1 MKKLTLAALLLC
13 AALLLTACTNSDIDD
28 YYQSAQLYLG
38 SGDYEYAADLFVQL
52 GEYEDAAEYALYC
65 RGLQALEDG
74 NTALARAN
82 LEAVNPFKSSGRYL
96 MYLDALALE
105 EKGDLEAALGLYE
118 KLGSF
123 YGCAEDA
130 ERLRT
135 AIPEAAIKEGRALM
149 AKGDYAAARELFLSL
164 EGYGASDTLAESCE
178 NALNKA
184 SWDAAEALAKSGDQL
199 GAMEA
204 FIAMGETLG
213 ADKRAQE
220 IRAAI
225 LAELDERYAA
235 VTLATAPALIE
246 AYTELTGDETA
257 LARIDE
263 LNARFG
269 KNLLLL
275 TTPEAC
281 VQLGTYPQAEDGE
294 EQPVL
299 WRVIKAEGSKLT
311 LLAESV
317 LDASAEAK
325 PVTLTFTD
333 AEKSAVGEIQLPA
346 MADLAGRTELTC
358 AATPYAIAQGAEDPA
373 AYWLRD
379 GLENGLHPIISA
391 EGTMSLPAQ
400 NAVVGLRPML
410 ILDLEKIT
418 FTKGDGTSESPFA
431 Q

>member
-1 MKKLTLAALLLC
+1 MKKMTLAALILC
-13 AALLLTACTNSDIDD
+13 AALLLTACADSDIGD

-65 RGLQALEDG
+65 RGLQALEDD
-74 NTALARAN
+74 NYALARAN
-82 LEAVNPFKSSGRYL
+82 LTAVNPFKSSGRYL
-96 MYLDALALE
+96 MYLDALDLE
-105 EKGDLEAALGLYE
+105 EKGDLEAALSLYE

-135 AIPEAAIKEGRALM
+135 AIPEAAIKEGRELM
-149 AKGDYAAARELFLSL
+149 TKGDYAAARELFLSL
-164 EGYGASDTLAESCE
+164 EGYGASETLAESCE

-184 SWDAAEALAKSGDQL
+184 AWDAAEALAKSGDQL

-213 ADKRAQE
+213 ADKRAEE
-220 IRAAI
+220 IRTAI
-225 LAELDERYAA
+225 LTELDERYAA
-235 VTLATAPALIE
+235 ATLATAPELLE
-246 AYTELTGDETA
+246 AYAQLPDDETA
-257 LARIDE
+257 LARSDE

-269 KNLLLL
+269 KNLQLL
-275 TTPEAC
+275 TAPEAR
-281 VQLGTYPQAEDGE
+281 VLLGTYPQAEDGE

-299 WRVIKAEGSKLT
+299 WQVLKAEGSKLT
-311 LLAESV
+311 LLAESA
-317 LDASAEAK
+317 LDASAEAAAI
-325 PVTLTFTD
+325 PVTFTD

-358 AATPYAIAQGAEDPA
+358 VATSYAIAQGAEETA

-379 GLENGLHPIISA
+379 SLENGQHPVISA
-391 EGTMSLPAQ
+391 AGTMALPAEG
-400 NAVVGLRPML
+400 AVVGVRPMMT
-410 ILDLEKIT
+410 LDLEKVT
-418 FTKGDGTSESPFA
+418 FTKGDGTPESPFA